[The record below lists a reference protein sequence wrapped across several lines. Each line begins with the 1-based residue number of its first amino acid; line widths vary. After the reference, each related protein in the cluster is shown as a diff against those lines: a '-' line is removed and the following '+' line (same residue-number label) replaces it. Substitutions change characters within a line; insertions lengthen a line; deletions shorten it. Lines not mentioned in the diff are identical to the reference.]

1 VALAWPEIAAY
12 SRQRGVRLPW
22 VYELRGSD
30 NHLVEIRSGFSTEK
44 AARKAALRAKRLV
57 DCICYPNPETLTVVV
72 KEGESMVSRAAEMPP
87 SASESSASGSKK
99 ELRYPWQRLV
109 LDAFREPHLEKAL
122 LRINVAERAISERL
136 VDPNPFELAER
147 LAIGEAL
154 LSLRRLLAQVRAA
167 FTAEE
172 PDSEESIA

>member
-1 VALAWPEIAAY
+1 M
-12 SRQRGVRLPW
+12 PW
-22 VYELRGSD
+22 VYELRGSE
-30 NHLVEIRSGFSTEK
+30 NRLVEIRSGFSTEK

-57 DCICYPNPETLTVVV
+57 DCICYPNPGTLTVVV
-72 KEGESMVSRAAEMPP
+72 KDGERMVSQGAEMPP
-87 SASESSASGSKK
+87 SAGESSSPGSQK
-99 ELRYPWQRLV
+99 ELRYPWQQFV
-109 LDAFREPHLEKAL
+109 LDAFREPHLEKTL

-136 VDPNPFELAER
+136 GDPNPFELAER

-154 LSLRRLLAQVRAA
+154 LSLRRLLAQVRAG

>member
-1 VALAWPEIAAY
+1 M
-12 SRQRGVRLPW
+12 PW
-22 VYELRGSD
+22 VYELRGSE
-30 NHLVEIRSGFSTEK
+30 NRLVEIRSGLSTEK
-44 AARKAALRAKRLV
+44 AARNAALRAKRHV

-72 KEGESMVSRAAEMPP
+72 RDGESMASHGAEMPP
-87 SASESSASGSKK
+87 SAGESSSLGSKK
-99 ELRYPWQRLV
+99 DLRYPWQRLV
-109 LDAFREPHLEKAL
+109 FDAFREPHLEKAP

-154 LSLRRLLAQVRAA
+154 LSLRRLLAQVRAG

>member
-1 VALAWPEIAAY
+1 M
-12 SRQRGVRLPW
+12 PW
-22 VYELRGSD
+22 VYELRGPE
-30 NHLVEIRSGFSTEK
+30 NRLVEIRSGFSTEK

-72 KEGESMVSRAAEMPP
+72 KEGESMVSHAAEMPH
-87 SASESSASGSKK
+87 SASEFLPPGLKN
-99 ELRYPWQRLV
+99 ELRYPWQQLV

-154 LSLRRLLAQVRAA
+154 LSLRRLLAQVRAG

-172 PDSEESIA
+172 TDSEESIA

>member
-1 VALAWPEIAAY
+1 VGLAWPEIAAY

-30 NHLVEIRSGFSTEK
+30 NRLVEIRSGFSTEK
-44 AARKAALRAKRLV
+44 AARNAALRAKRLV
-57 DCICYPNPETLTVVV
+57 DCFCYPNTEPLTVVV
-72 KEGESMVSRAAEMPP
+72 KDDESMVSYWAEMPP
-87 SASESSASGSKK
+87 SAGESSWPGSKK
-99 ELRYPWQRLV
+99 ELRYPWQHV
-109 LDAFREPHLEKAL
+109 LDAFREPRVEKAL
-122 LRINVAERAISERL
+122 PRINVAERAISERL

-154 LSLRRLLAQVRAA
+154 LSLRRLLAQARAA

-172 PDSEESIA
+172 PDSEEIIA